1 MSTKGPALCCDIGK
15 SARDLLYKDYSS
27 DQKISFTT
35 FSETGVA
42 ISSSLANK
50 GGISHGDVAAQY
62 KYKKATVDIKADTE
76 TTVSTKFTFTDVLP
90 STKATA
96 SIKFPDYESGK
107 LEAQYL
113 HQHASFTTA
122 VGLNKSPAVD
132 FSATIG
138 TPTIAF
144 GAEASYLI
152 ACRAFSKYTA
162 GVSLSKP
169 DSSASVILCDKGDTI
184 KASYLHHLS
193 KLNGGA
199 VVGEV
204 SRGFSTNENTLT
216 VGGSF
221 VVDPQTTVKARL
233 NNHGNLAA
241 LLQHEIS
248 PKSTFTL
255 SGALDTKTLQKEPK
269 FGLALSLKP

>member
-1 MSTKGPALCCDIGK
+1 MT
-15 SARDLLYKDYSS
+15 SS
-27 DQKISFTT
+27 DFVVSQSFIY
-35 FSETGVA
+35 EA
-42 ISSSLANK
+42 ISSCLANK
-50 GGISHGDVAAQY
+50 GGLSLGNVAAQY
-62 KYKKATVDIKADTE
+62 KYQNAVVDFKVDTDSN
-76 TTVSTKFTFTDVLP
+76 VSTKLSVTDILP

-96 SIKFPDYESGK
+96 SIKLPDCKSGK

-113 HQHASFTTA
+113 HEHAAFTTA
-122 VGLNKSPAVD
+122 VGLNKSPAID

-138 TPTIAF
+138 TPAIAF
-144 GAEASYLI
+144 GAEGCYSTVS
-152 ACRAFSKYTA
+152 RNFTKYTA

-169 DSSASVILCDKGDTI
+169 DSSASVILADKGDSLS
-184 KASYLHHLS
+184 ASYLHHLS

-204 SRGFSTNENTLT
+204 SRRFSTNENTLT

-233 NNHGNLAA
+233 NNHGNLSA

-255 SGALDTKTLQKEPK
+255 SGALETKTLQKEPK